1 MITYEKA
8 IEIVQSNI
16 IQLGTER
23 VELPKSLNRVLRE
36 DIFSDMNMPPFN
48 KSAMD
53 GFACRKEDIGN
64 ELEIIESI
72 QAGYK
77 PKKIVGKNQCSKIM
91 TGAQIPEGTDC
102 VIIFEDVEYISENKI
117 KFLKEKTSNN
127 ICYKGEDVIVGQKL
141 LSSGI
146 RITEKVISSIAMVG
160 NWQPL
165 VSIKPK
171 VGIISTGDEI
181 VEPYAKPNESQIR
194 NTNAY
199 QLLFQVEKFGCIP
212 NYYGIVKDKQEEILS
227 ALKKAKEENDLIIL
241 TGGVSMGE
249 FDLIPESLKKVG
261 FNLLF
266 EKVQQQPGKPT
277 VFGKDESKFVFGM
290 PGNPVSSFIMFEFF
304 AKQLLAGMMGLKTFY
319 KELNLEL
326 GQSYKRKR
334 SERLGR
340 IPVQINDDGKVI
352 PVEYHGSAHI
362 NSLVDADGII
372 SIPIGVVELKEGT
385 KVNVRPIW

>member
-91 TGAQIPEGTDC
+91 TGAQIPEGADC

-340 IPVQINDDGKVI
+340 IPVKINDDGKVI

-372 SIPIGVVELKEGT
+372 SIPIGVEELKEGT

>member
-91 TGAQIPEGTDC
+91 TGAQIPEGADC

-141 LSSGI
+141 LSPGI

-181 VEPYAKPNESQIR
+181 VEPFAKPNESQIR

-212 NYYGIVKDKQEEILS
+212 NYYGIVKDKEEEILS

-290 PGNPVSSFIMFEFF
+290 PGNPVSSFIVFEFF

-319 KELNLEL
+319 KELKLEL

-340 IPVQINDDGKVI
+340 IPVQINDKGKVI

>member
-91 TGAQIPEGTDC
+91 TGAQIPEGADC

-212 NYYGIVKDKQEEILS
+212 NYYGIVKDKEEEILS

-290 PGNPVSSFIMFEFF
+290 PGNPVSSFIVFEFF

-340 IPVQINDDGKVI
+340 IPVKINDNGKVI